1 MLSKSREPGTPRIR
15 FFREAGAMIKIK
27 SPKDFW
33 AGLMFV
39 AFGLF
44 FMIGARNYR
53 MGSAARMGPAY
64 FPTMLGG
71 LLAVIGG
78 IVFFRALVAK
88 GGKVSRVPLR
98 LLFFITLSL
107 LVFGYLL
114 KPIGL
119 VLALAILI
127 VVSAFAGHEFRL
139 REVLLLSVVLII
151 LSVLVFAKGLGLP
164 FPLWPE
170 FLG

>member
-1 MLSKSREPGTPRIR
+1 
-15 FFREAGAMIKIK
+15 MIEIK

-33 AGLMFV
+33 AGLMFI

-44 FMIGARNYR
+44 FMIGALNYR
-53 MGSAARMGPAY
+53 LGSAARMGPAY

-78 IVFFRALVAK
+78 IVFFRSLVAK
-88 GGKVSRVPLR
+88 GEKVSAIPLR

-114 KPIGL
+114 QPIGL
-119 VLALAILI
+119 VLALVLLI
-127 VVSAFAGHEFRL
+127 VVSAFAGYEFRL
-139 REVLLLSVVLII
+139 REVLLLCVVLII

-164 FPLWPE
+164 FPLWPK

>member
-1 MLSKSREPGTPRIR
+1 
-15 FFREAGAMIKIK
+15 
-27 SPKDFW
+27 
-33 AGLMFV
+33 
-39 AFGLF
+39 
-44 FMIGARNYR
+44 
-53 MGSAARMGPAY
+53 
-64 FPTMLGG
+64 
-71 LLAVIGG
+71 
-78 IVFFRALVAK
+78 VAK